1 MVTSEKDCIKSPAMA
16 YSDEGSVG
24 PDWDDIL
31 DGVDLPLVVD
41 MSHWIGCI
49 TRTTLPYDMFMER
62 ITDGIILCNF
72 GNTINA
78 MTGFGAKRQI
88 SNILYPDT
96 EGQDESFNRHN
107 IACFLQWCK
116 TYGLNKDWLF
126 SVSDLADKGDG
137 RKILRSL
144 LWIGRIAHRRGVP
157 APQIVKIEEKYEMRY
172 YTFIKHII
180 PETPIPA
187 SVIFREDEQFPEKRS
202 STLSVKSFFGRSSVN
217 SMSSRKSLSS
227 ISEKKGK
234 TLGFGKLKKKKKAV
248 DELVEEQDFITPN
261 TEIQQIYM
269 QLMTMMYHK
278 GFQRAKPKGYVGI
291 AMEDWQTELHSAS
304 ASDLPDEE
312 FEFSPAGGWS
322 VGTRSPSPY
331 GTVGTPGSRNVT
343 PTPTSDFYLNTYSI
357 DAPKEDPLGER
368 MFLPIKEA
376 QELSSFDETPSSDG
390 AFADDDKNRGSVVPR
405 VEEIIHNVY
414 PASASIGELRE
425 EGREEGQEETDN
437 QIRGEDDMFDDEPSH
452 SVNPS
457 LADDENFTKP
467 YLERKDSKRSR
478 LISGGSSRAGTPDTL
493 EQVIAEQSIKDSD
506 VVDEEPIDVGRPDKK
521 GSKAKYGSI
530 HARTRQESTYSRQS
544 SSGRR
549 PTGEGAAGLS
559 FGQVMLLIVCPCR
572 LCFGKRGPVS

>member
-1 MVTSEKDCIKSPAMA
+1 MA
-16 YSDEGSVG
+16 YSDDGSVG

-96 EGQDESFNRHN
+96 EGQDDSFNRHN

-234 TLGFGKLKKKKKAV
+234 TLGFGKSKKKKKVAEEV
-248 DELVEEQDFITPN
+248 VEEQNFITPN
-261 TEIQQIYM
+261 TETQQIYM

-291 AMEDWQTELHSAS
+291 AMEEWQAQLHSS
-304 ASDLPDEE
+304 NITDMPDEE

-331 GTVGTPGSRNVT
+331 GTAPGSRNGT

-368 MFLPIKEA
+368 MFQPIKEG

-390 AFADDDKNRGSVVPR
+390 AFADDDRNRGSVVPR

-414 PASASIGELRE
+414 PASLGASASLGDNVYPANSGERD
-425 EGREEGQEETDN
+425 EGHEETDN
-437 QIRGEDDMFDDEPSH
+437 QIRGEDDMFDDEPSQ

-457 LADDENFTKP
+457 LADDEGFTKP

-478 LISGGSSRAGTPDTL
+478 LISGNSSRPGTPETL

-506 VVDEEPIDVGRPDKK
+506 QVDEEPVGGPDKK
-521 GSKAKYGSI
+521 ESKAKYGSI

-544 SSGRR
+544 SSGHRR
-549 PTGEGAAGLS
+549 PAGEGAAGLS

>member
-1 MVTSEKDCIKSPAMA
+1 MA

-96 EGQDESFNRHN
+96 EGQDEGFNRHN

-172 YTFIKHII
+172 YTFIKQII

-187 SVIFREDEQFPEKRS
+187 SVIFREEEQFPEKTS

-227 ISEKKGK
+227 ISENKKSK
-234 TLGFGKLKKKKKAV
+234 TLGFGKSKKKKKAAE
-248 DELVEEQDFITPN
+248 ELVEEQNFITPN
-261 TEIQQIYM
+261 TETQQIYM

-291 AMEDWQTELHSAS
+291 AMEEWQAELHA
-304 ASDLPDEE
+304 AAVEDMPDEE

-331 GTVGTPGSRNVT
+331 AGTPGSKPGSRNVT

-357 DAPKEDPLGER
+357 DAPKEDPLAER
-368 MFLPIKEA
+368 MFLPIKEG
-376 QELSSFDETPSSDG
+376 QEVSSFDETPSSDG
-390 AFADDDKNRGSVVPR
+390 AFADDYRNRG
-405 VEEIIHNVY
+405 E
-414 PASASIGELRE
+414 
-425 EGREEGQEETDN
+425 
-437 QIRGEDDMFDDEPSH
+437 EDDLILNDDEPSH

-457 LADDENFTKP
+457 LADDDAEFTKP

-478 LISGGSSRAGTPDTL
+478 LISGGSSRAGTPETL
-493 EQVIAEQSIKDSD
+493 EQVIAEQSIKNSD
-506 VVDEEPIDVGRPDKK
+506 QVDEEEIGGPDKK
-521 GSKAKYGSI
+521 ESKAKYGSI
-530 HARTRQESTYSRQS
+530 HTRTRQESTYSRQS

-549 PTGEGAAGLS
+549 RPAEEGAAGLS